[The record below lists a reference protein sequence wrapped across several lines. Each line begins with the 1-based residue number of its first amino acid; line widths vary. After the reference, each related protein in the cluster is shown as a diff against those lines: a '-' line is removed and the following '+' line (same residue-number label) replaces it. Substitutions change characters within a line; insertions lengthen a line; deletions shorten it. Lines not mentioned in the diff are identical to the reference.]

1 MHPDSPF
8 RDRFRGAGTSRA
20 YDGAVNAT
28 RVRGVTLPMAFG
40 RARRRKLRDPIF
52 EPLWGGNRAL
62 VTFAPAGDGRPPS
75 DPVLTDEAGAE
86 IAVTDEL
93 REALSGS
100 LLVSSAVIDGYV
112 VPGPFPDTTG
122 VVAGL
127 LDDSVMSSGAVTRRF
142 FIGGGGRNERKET
155 LAALAARTPRIEP
168 DQAVGFVAVDLLEID
183 GASLLDVPLQER
195 KRLLDSALADNGLVR
210 RTVFVRAPVEPWY
223 AQWRALG
230 FREIAVKGANSRYA
244 PGAKSDEWG
253 IELLPVR

>member
-1 MHPDSPF
+1 
-8 RDRFRGAGTSRA
+8 
-20 YDGAVNAT
+20 
-28 RVRGVTLPMAFG
+28 MAFG
-40 RARRRKLRDPIF
+40 KARRRKLQDPIF
-52 EPLWGGNRAL
+52 EPLWAGHRAL
-62 VTFAPAGDGRPPS
+62 VTFEATRDGQQAS
-75 DPVLTDEAGAE
+75 DPVLTDETGAG
-86 IAVTDEL
+86 IPVTDEL
-93 REALSGS
+93 REALAGS
-100 LLVSSAVIDGYV
+100 LLVSSAVVDGYV
-112 VPGPFPDTTG
+112 VPGPFRDTTG

-142 FIGGGGRNERKET
+142 LIGGGGRNERKEA
-155 LAALAARTPRIEP
+155 LEALAARSPHIEP

-195 KRLLDSALADNGLVR
+195 KRLLESALADNELVR

-244 PGAKSDEWG
+244 PGATSDEWG